1 MAKSKN
7 IFLENLEY
15 YLLIPLIF
23 IVRLLSL
30 KTAFKIVSFG
40 ARMAFIVDRRHR
52 NRAIQHILH
61 SGIVNSEKSAQKL
74 AFASFVHFAK
84 IGVEI
89 IKIDQYINPE
99 NISEYIKLTYV
110 NPEAEKALKNAKA
123 IIYAGAHYGNWEISG
138 LGSSVL
144 VRPIV
149 SVMRPFD
156 NKKIGDY
163 IISKRRM
170 FNQEVCDKNS
180 AIKPLLKA
188 ISEGKAIGI
197 LSDQHAGSSV
207 GVATTFFGHPA
218 RTHFSPAML
227 HIKTG
232 ASIFVGIAR
241 RLDDNFR
248 YEISFTGPLELKNP
262 TGTRE
267 KDMQKLAQMYTTGI
281 ENEIRKDPSQWV
293 WCHRRWLNI
302 NRYGKATSIDSLS
315 NFI

>member
-1 MAKSKN
+1 MAKGKN
-7 IFLENLEY
+7 ILLENLEY
-15 YLLIPLIF
+15 FLVFPLILLI
-23 IVRLLSL
+23 RLLPL
-30 KTAFKIVSFG
+30 KTAFIIATFG
-40 ARMAFIVDRRHR
+40 AQMAFMTDRRHR

-61 SGIVNSEKSAQKL
+61 SGIVDNEKDAIKL
-74 AFASFVHFAK
+74 ALASFVHFAK
-84 IGVEI
+84 VGVEI
-89 IKIDQYINPE
+89 VKIDQYINPE

-110 NPEAEKALKNAKA
+110 NPEAEKGLKNAKA

-163 IISKRRM
+163 IISKRSM

-188 ISEGKAIGI
+188 IAEGKAIGI
-197 LSDQHAGSSV
+197 LSDQHAGSAV
-207 GVATTFFGHPA
+207 GIETIFFGHPA

-227 HIKTG
+227 HLKTG
-232 ASIFVGIAR
+232 ASLFVGIAR
-241 RLDDNFR
+241 RLDDNFK

-262 TGTRE
+262 TGNRE
-267 KDMQKLAQMYTTGI
+267 KDMQSLAQMYTTGI
-281 ENEIRKDPSQWV
+281 ENEIRKDPAQWV
-293 WCHRRWLNI
+293 WCHRRWLDI
-302 NRYGKATSIDSLS
+302 NRYGK
-315 NFI
+315 